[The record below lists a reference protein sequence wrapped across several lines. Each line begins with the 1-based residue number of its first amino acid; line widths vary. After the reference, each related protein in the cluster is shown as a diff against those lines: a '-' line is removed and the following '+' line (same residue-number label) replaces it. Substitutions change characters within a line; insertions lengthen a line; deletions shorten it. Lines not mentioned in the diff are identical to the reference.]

1 MDRIIA
7 ALSCWIMLVSIAGCS
22 ALRSEENAS
31 AMSAITPDLVRAYIT
46 YLASDSMMGRNTP
59 SPQLDTAAEYIARQ
73 LQAAGVA
80 PCNGSYFQKVPLN
93 IVALGPENTLSL
105 QVNGSKRE
113 FELKTDFVPFE
124 MTANAAVTAPI
135 LFAGYGITA
144 PEYNYDDY
152 AGLDAHGKIV
162 LLLRHEPG
170 ENDASS
176 PFSGGL
182 PTPYSNVDTKVRI
195 AREHGAV
202 GVLIVTDPLN
212 HMSLTPRGFPWPSLS
227 KIIPADALPVTL
239 GTDETKKIPTVHIGP
254 AVIESLFGTV
264 DSLTAIQRAV
274 DAGKKPA
281 EYRVDAVG
289 TIKTSTSIKDMSAR
303 NVVGVLEGSDP
314 SLRNEV
320 VVIGAHYDH
329 VGYLKTHAPGQD
341 YIFNG
346 ADDNASGTAGVMAV
360 ASAFHA
366 SGRHPRRTMLFL
378 FFAGEEKGLFGS
390 QAYTENPLFP
400 LDSTVAMINLDM
412 IGRNGEDTLFVVGM
426 SRSPDL
432 VQINEEENRAIG
444 FTLVPGQESFVGRSD
459 QANFLKQHIPAL
471 FLETGEHAD
480 YHKVTDEASRI
491 NFEKAARVA
500 RLAFLDAWRIANE
513 SRHYKLIDK
522 PISLF

>member
-1 MDRIIA
+1 MHT
-7 ALSCWIMLVSIAGCS
+7 
-22 ALRSEENAS
+22 
-31 AMSAITPDLVRAYIT
+31 ITPDLMRTHIT

-73 LQAAGVA
+73 LQKAGAAPYG
-80 PCNGSYFQKVPLN
+80 GSYFQKVPLN
-93 IVALGPENTLSL
+93 IIALGSENSLSL
-105 QVNGSKRE
+105 RVKGVERS

-124 MTANAAVTAPI
+124 MTANSSVTAPL

-144 PEYNYDDY
+144 PEYKYDDY
-152 AGLDAHGKIV
+152 AGLDARGKVV

-170 ENDASS
+170 EEDPAS
-176 PFSGGL
+176 PFAGREA
-182 PTPYSNVDTKVRI
+182 TPYSNVDVKVRI
-195 AREHGAV
+195 AREHGAT

-212 HMSLTPRGFPWPSLS
+212 HMILTPRGFPWPSLS
-227 KIIPADALPVTL
+227 KVIPADALPVTL
-239 GTDETKKIPTVHIGP
+239 GSDETTKVPTVHVGS

-264 DSLTAIQRAV
+264 DSLTAIQRSI
-274 DAGKKPA
+274 DAGNKPVTFP
-281 EYRVDAVG
+281 VDAVVS
-289 TIKTSTSIKDMSAR
+289 IKTSTSIKDMSAR

-314 SLRNEV
+314 TLRTEV

-329 VGYLKTHAPGQD
+329 VGYKKVHAPGED

-346 ADDNASGTAGVMAV
+346 ADDNASGTAAVMAV

-366 SGRHPRRTMLFL
+366 SGQHPRRSVLFL

-390 QAYTENPLFP
+390 QAYTDHPLYP

-412 IGRNGEDTLFVVGM
+412 VGRGGDDTLFVVGT
-426 SRSPDL
+426 SRSPDM
-432 VQINEEENRAIG
+432 VQINEQENRAIG
-444 FTLVPGQESFVGRSD
+444 FTLAYGHESFLGRSD
-459 QANFLKQHIPAL
+459 QANFLKKRVPAL
-471 FLETGEHAD
+471 YLETGEHAD

-500 RLAFLDAWRIANE
+500 RLAFLDAWRMANE
-513 SRHYKLIDK
+513 STHYEVIDK